1 MLDLVQHGNLG
12 LMRSVDKFDY
22 RRGYKF
28 SACATWW
35 IRQAITRGIAEQAGT
50 IRVPAHMIEIINK
63 LRRRQSSLLQELQ
76 REATT
81 EELAAA
87 MESTP
92 ERILEVQKL
101 AIEAMSLETPIGEG
115 EDSFLGD
122 FIEDRTSVTPYQAAA
137 HRMMSDRINQAL
149 STLTDREHKALRMCF
164 GLDDGRSHTLEEV
177 GKEEVGKEEV
187 GKQFGVTRERIRQ
200 IEAKALRGYLE

>member
-1 MLDLVQHGNLG
+1 MLYLVQDGNLG

-28 SACATWW
+28 SAHATWW

-50 IRVPAHMIEIINK
+50 IRVPVHMIEIINK

-76 REATT
+76 GDPTT

-122 FIEDRTSVTPYQAAA
+122 LIEDRTSVTPYQAAA

-149 STLTDREHKALRMCF
+149 STLTDREHKALRMRF
-164 GLDDGRSHTLEEV
+164 GLDDGRSHTL
-177 GKEEVGKEEV
+177 EEVGKEEV

>member
-1 MLDLVQHGNLG
+1 MLYLVQDGNLG

-28 SACATWW
+28 SAHATWW

-50 IRVPAHMIEIINK
+50 IRVPVHMIEIINK

-76 REATT
+76 GEATT

-92 ERILEVQKL
+92 ERILEIQKL
-101 AIEAMSLETPIGEG
+101 S
-115 EDSFLGD
+115 
-122 FIEDRTSVTPYQAAA
+122 IEDRTSVTPYQAAA

-149 STLTDREHKALRMCF
+149 STLTDREHKALRMRF

-187 GKQFGVTRERIRQ
+187 GKEEVGKQFGVIRERIRQ